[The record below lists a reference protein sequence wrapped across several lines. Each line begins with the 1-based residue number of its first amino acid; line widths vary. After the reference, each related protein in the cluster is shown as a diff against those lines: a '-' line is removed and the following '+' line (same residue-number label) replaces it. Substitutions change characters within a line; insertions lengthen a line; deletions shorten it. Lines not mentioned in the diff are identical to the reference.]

1 MRRLVPI
8 VAAIPVLALAIASAV
23 SLPTKLIY
31 NGSPSAP
38 VGFYWID
45 DHRAERRDFV
55 LVRVPDR
62 VQNLVEERRYLPP
75 DVPLIKRVAGA
86 DGDVVC
92 RRDREIIIDGVT
104 VTVAR
109 YEDAL
114 GRDMPVWTGCH
125 VLGDRRVFLLQQHSQ
140 SFDSRYFGPV
150 DRSLIIGRATYL
162 RPPWRKHD
170 PY

>member
-1 MRRLVPI
+1 MKRI
-8 VAAIPVLALAIASAV
+8 VVIFAAVPVLALAVASAV

-45 DHRAERRDFV
+45 DHRAERGDYV

-62 VQNLVEERRYLPP
+62 VRNLVEERRYLPP
-75 DVPLIKRVAGA
+75 DTPLIKHIAGA
-86 DGDVVC
+86 DGDRVC
-92 RRDREIIIDGVT
+92 RRDREIVIDGVT

-109 YEDAL
+109 YEDGL

-125 VLGDRRVFLLQQHSQ
+125 ILRERRVFLLQQHPQ

-162 RPPWRKHD
+162 RPPWRKREQS
-170 PY
+170 